1 MKMGDS
7 YLGMLHNDPYSDYN
21 YYGSQV
27 CIPAESPGPSTVQFV
42 HPYANRPNTHSYAN
56 HPSQPSACTSYIT
69 TDQIESSQVEDSRA
83 DESRKRGNGPKKQ
96 AAKYDSFEPEEE
108 RYLVNLWVS
117 YHERL
122 ESKDARKYWSKIVD
136 ELNAKYNHSRNVE
149 KCKRKMKYLV
159 DKYKERK
166 DWNRKQSGGSI
177 WKSPHYD
184 KIDAVLG
191 VRDVVTFSNVAG
203 AGSESSNTSS
213 TASHEESSSGRP
225 SPAPADTSSSSA
237 ESEKESR
244 RMRKKRKT
252 PQTPEAENEIGK
264 VMKTVTDQGERI
276 AGVMEKM
283 QEAQTKQMDMM
294 NKFMGAM
301 LEILNKDN

>member
-1 MKMGDS
+1 MDDS
-7 YLGMLHNDPYSDYN
+7 YLGMLQEDPFAPYN
-21 YYGSQV
+21 FYGSQV
-27 CIPAESPGPSTVQFV
+27 YVNVTSPGPSSAHFV
-42 HPYANRPNTHSYAN
+42 HLYV
-56 HPSQPSACTSYIT
+56 HPSQPSTSLPST
-69 TDQIESSQVEDSRA
+69 SQSSQAEDSRERE
-83 DESRKRGNGPKKQ
+83 DESRKRGKGPKKQ

-184 KIDAVLG
+184 EIDAVLG

-203 AGSESSNTSS
+203 AGSESSSKSNATSQ
-213 TASHEESSSGRP
+213 EESSSGTP
-225 SPAPADTSSSSA
+225 SAPADSSTSSA
-237 ESEKESR
+237 DSEKESR

-252 PQTPEAENEIGK
+252 PQTPDPENETGK

-276 AGVMEKM
+276 ASVMEKM

-294 NKFMGAM
+294 TKFMGAM

>member
-1 MKMGDS
+1 MLEKMLVVGEFQS
-7 YLGMLHNDPYSDYN
+7 EARQN
-21 YYGSQV
+21 YVMFARQSSG
-27 CIPAESPGPSTVQFV
+27 ESV
-42 HPYANRPNTHSYAN
+42 
-56 HPSQPSACTSYIT
+56 PSQPSTCTSYNT
-69 TDQIESSQVEDSRA
+69 TDQIESSQVEDSGA
-83 DESRKRGNGPKKQ
+83 DESRKRGKGPKKQ

-117 YHERL
+117 YHEML

-159 DKYKERK
+159 DKYKGRK

-184 KIDAVLG
+184 EIDAVLG

-213 TASHEESSSGRP
+213 TASHEESSSGTP

-283 QEAQTKQMDMM
+283 QEAQTKQMDMR